1 MHFFFVT
8 DDISVSGFKEGL
20 NEQISTEGTNVTLA
34 QEADEA
40 QSPDAIS
47 AASQSIDE
55 PTKDLVI
62 NSFSLFFHSP
72 FYIMLNLVAEQNNV
86 MMHLLVSMYK
96 ISVLHAFA
104 GVGAGFEDSLGLL
117 FSGSEG

>member
-1 MHFFFVT
+1 MCFVI
-8 DDISVSGFKEGL
+8 DDVSISGFKEA
-20 NEQISTEGTNVTLA
+20 TEGVVLA

-62 NSFSLFFHSP
+62 TL
-72 FYIMLNLVAEQNNV
+72 
-86 MMHLLVSMYK
+86 
-96 ISVLHAFA
+96 AF
-104 GVGAGFEDSLGLL
+104 L
-117 FSGSEG
+117 

>member
-1 MHFFFVT
+1 MCFVI
-8 DDISVSGFKEGL
+8 DDVSISGFKEA
-20 NEQISTEGTNVTLA
+20 TEGVVLA

-62 NSFSLFFHSP
+62 TFIL
-72 FYIMLNLVAEQNNV
+72 LN
-86 MMHLLVSMYK
+86 
-96 ISVLHAFA
+96 I
-104 GVGAGFEDSLGLL
+104 
-117 FSGSEG
+117 

>member
-1 MHFFFVT
+1 MFFVS
-8 DDISVSGFKEGL
+8 DDVSISGFKEVR

-55 PTKDLVI
+55 PTNDLVI
-62 NSFSLFFHSP
+62 IPFYLFFHSP
-72 FYIMLNLVAEQNNV
+72 FYIMLRLVAER
-86 MMHLLVSMYK
+86 
-96 ISVLHAFA
+96 
-104 GVGAGFEDSLGLL
+104 
-117 FSGSEG
+117 

>member
-1 MHFFFVT
+1 MYFVI
-8 DDISVSGFKEGL
+8 DDVSISGFKEGL
-20 NEQISTEGTNVTLA
+20 SEQNSAEGASVILA

-62 NSFSLFFHSP
+62 NSAFLSIPKMLKVHFVVIFTC
-72 FYIMLNLVAEQNNV
+72 IMP
-86 MMHLLVSMYK
+86 
-96 ISVLHAFA
+96 
-104 GVGAGFEDSLGLL
+104 
-117 FSGSEG
+117 SGDCSGTK

>member
-1 MHFFFVT
+1 MFFVS
-8 DDISVSGFKEGL
+8 DDVSISGFKEVR

-55 PTKDLVI
+55 PTNDLVI
-62 NSFSLFFHSP
+62 IPFYLFFHSP
-72 FYIMLNLVAEQNNV
+72 FYIMVRLVAER
-86 MMHLLVSMYK
+86 
-96 ISVLHAFA
+96 
-104 GVGAGFEDSLGLL
+104 
-117 FSGSEG
+117 

>member
-1 MHFFFVT
+1 MFFVT

-20 NEQISTEGTNVTLA
+20 SEQIYTEGTNVTLA

-55 PTKDLVI
+55 PTTDLVI

-72 FYIMLNLVAEQNNV
+72 FYIMHNLVAEN
-86 MMHLLVSMYK
+86 
-96 ISVLHAFA
+96 
-104 GVGAGFEDSLGLL
+104 LL
-117 FSGSEG
+117 FLFSWKKTM

>member
-1 MHFFFVT
+1 MLFVYFVI
-8 DDISVSGFKEGL
+8 DDVSISGFKEAL
-20 NEQISTEGTNVTLA
+20 SEQNSTEGASVILG

-62 NSFSLFFHSP
+62 NLTVLSFLFFRMALVGFRTDHSFLSTNRAQRSP
-72 FYIMLNLVAEQNNV
+72 RVQSQTCL
-86 MMHLLVSMYK
+86 K
-96 ISVLHAFA
+96 
-104 GVGAGFEDSLGLL
+104 
-117 FSGSEG
+117 

>member
-1 MHFFFVT
+1 MCFVI
-8 DDISVSGFKEGL
+8 DDVSISGFKDAL
-20 NEQISTEGTNVTLA
+20 NEQISTEGANVSLA

-62 NSFSLFFHSP
+62 SSLLSFLFSQVNF
-72 FYIMLNLVAEQNNV
+72 FVILNENNEIV
-86 MMHLLVSMYK
+86 STLSMHLWC
-96 ISVLHAFA
+96 
-104 GVGAGFEDSLGLL
+104 
-117 FSGSEG
+117 

>member
-1 MHFFFVT
+1 M
-8 DDISVSGFKEGL
+8 
-20 NEQISTEGTNVTLA
+20 TLA

-72 FYIMLNLVAEQNNV
+72 FYIMLNLVAER
-86 MMHLLVSMYK
+86 
-96 ISVLHAFA
+96 
-104 GVGAGFEDSLGLL
+104 
-117 FSGSEG
+117 

>member
-1 MHFFFVT
+1 MFFVS
-8 DDISVSGFKEGL
+8 DDVSISGFKEVR

-62 NSFSLFFHSP
+62 NFF
-72 FYIMLNLVAEQNNV
+72 F
-86 MMHLLVSMYK
+86 LL
-96 ISVLHAFA
+96 SVLFSHHAQ
-104 GVGAGFEDSLGLL
+104 LCC
-117 FSGSEG
+117 